1 MALHWALL
9 EQNQAAVAARVRAHD
24 YDQVLGTGW
33 GGLDGFLVL
42 LQELGILALFETLGQ
57 GYQRRLIP
65 LVLLLTTY
73 SLKVLGGL
81 SSMNQV
87 PTLLFREVGL
97 LQRIGF
103 TVQQIEQGFSRRGK
117 GRMRPIHKNTIA
129 DALERLTPQ
138 EVADLFNGAVR
149 AQAQAG
155 CLTDTVFALDGCDL
169 HTTARYPGAGAITM
183 TQTRLSK
190 SGPHTSTVTRHGYLL
205 STLWG
210 TGGRSAAAAT
220 LKPLG
225 GGEVM
230 ELLPLVRQ
238 AQANLVGKKGRVKIL
253 LGDGGYCAGADLWQL
268 KHTLGVHFVV
278 RATTT
283 MRVCADA
290 RGLLGEHDA
299 WVTHQERDDVAAV
312 GVARLSSYE
321 QYAPPKGSGRR
332 GPPATINAVVIT
344 KWAGKPVPPGDEVIL
359 LTTLPVRHPL
369 AVVDLYHRRSW
380 IENELH
386 REFKQG
392 WHMERFPTK
401 TDQACRAH
409 VFLTLLLYSLA
420 QVFQTR
426 RGQALAQ
433 RGIRR
438 LRAERLS
445 TIHTV
450 IVIATPYFAIFDI
463 EEFTL
468 LLGAPPKHLWRF
480 RLPLLLS

>member
-1 MALHWALL
+1 M
-9 EQNQAAVAARVRAHD
+9 AARVRAHD

-42 LQELGILALFETLGQ
+42 LQELGILALFETLGK
-57 GYQRRLIP
+57 GYRRRLIP

-81 SSMNQV
+81 SAMNQV

-103 TVQQIEQGFSRRGK
+103 TVQQIERGFSRRGK

-129 DALERLTPQ
+129 DALERLTPK
-138 EVADLFNGAVR
+138 EVADLFNGAV
-149 AQAQAG
+149 QAQARAG
-155 CLTDTVFALDGCDL
+155 FLSDTVFALDGCEL
-169 HTTARYPGAGAITM
+169 HTTQAYPGAGSITA
-183 TQTRLSK
+183 TATRQTK
-190 SGPHTSTVTRHGYLL
+190 GGPRTSTVTRHGYLL
-205 STLWG
+205 CSLWG
-210 TGGRSAAAAT
+210 TGGRTTVAAT

-225 GGEVM
+225 SGEVV
-230 ELLPLVRQ
+230 ELVPLVRQ
-238 AQANLVGKKGRVKIL
+238 AQANLVGKRGRLKIF
-253 LGDGGYCAGADLWQL
+253 LGDGGYCSGPDLWQL
-268 KHTLGVHFVV
+268 KHTLGVAFVV

-299 WVTHQERDDVAAV
+299 WVTHEQRDDVAAV
-312 GVARLSSYE
+312 GVARLTSYE

-344 KWAGKPVPPGDEVIL
+344 KWAGQPVPAGEEVIL
-359 LTTLPVRHPL
+359 LTSLPVRHPL
-369 AVVDLYHRRSW
+369 AIVDLYRRRAW
-380 IENELH
+380 MENELH
-386 REFKQG
+386 RELKQG
-392 WHMERFPTK
+392 WHLERFPKK

-409 VFLTLLLYSLA
+409 LLLTLLLYNLA
-420 QVFQTR
+420 HVFQTR
-426 RGQALAQ
+426 RGQAFAQ

-450 IVIATPYFAIFDI
+450 IVIAAPYFALFDI
-463 EEFTL
+463 EEFAL

-480 RLPLLLS
+480 KPSPLLP